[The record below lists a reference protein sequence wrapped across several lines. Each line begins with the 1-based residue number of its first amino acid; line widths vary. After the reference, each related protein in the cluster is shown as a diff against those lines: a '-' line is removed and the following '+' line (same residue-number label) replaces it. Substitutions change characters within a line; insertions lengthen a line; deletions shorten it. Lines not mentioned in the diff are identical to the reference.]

1 MYRHFSHFRLGTKFH
16 VTITNKT
23 LIHFVCIY
31 LVVYYIDILHKAR
44 EKKLRFWSIDFW
56 PGRRFFLEAQ
66 PKFFKS
72 YEHQHSEMYADE

>member
-1 MYRHFSHFRLGTKFH
+1 MYRRFSHFRLGTKFH

-31 LVVYYIDILHKAR
+31 LLVYYIDILHKSM
-44 EKKLRFWSIDFW
+44 KKNFGSGHL
-56 PGRRFFLEAQ
+56 RFFLGAQ

-72 YEHQHSEMYADE
+72 NEHQHSEMYADE